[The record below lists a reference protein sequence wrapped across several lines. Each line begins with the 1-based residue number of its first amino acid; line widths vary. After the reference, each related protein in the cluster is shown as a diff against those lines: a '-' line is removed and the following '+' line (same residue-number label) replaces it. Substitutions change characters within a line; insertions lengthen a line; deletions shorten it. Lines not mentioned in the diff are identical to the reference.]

1 MSQEMNIQSAQD
13 TLSRLQEK
21 QRELANQL
29 STTEFIWNGS
39 ISKRFLTC
47 GTASCRCHADP
58 EAKHGPYYYW
68 TTKKAGKTVSRS
80 LSEQQA
86 VILEKWIENRRQLEH
101 TLDEMKKL
109 SQEAYEAILF
119 IMEHSE

>member
-1 MSQEMNIQSAQD
+1 MSQEMNIQSAQKKLD
-13 TLSRLQEK
+13 TLRLK
-21 QRELANQL
+21 QKELASQL
-29 STTEFIWNGS
+29 SATEFIWNGS
-39 ISKRFLTC
+39 IGKRFLTC
-47 GTASCRCHADP
+47 GTPSCHCHTDP

-86 VILEKWIENRRQLEH
+86 EILKQWIENRRELEH

-109 SQEAYEAILF
+109 SQEAYETILF
-119 IMEHSE
+119 ILDHSG